1 MWLESASIRL
11 IQELFLPGEINRMRS
26 QPKGQDEGPFMAG
39 DCLLAQSLGGPLTR
53 KLPLDIKNSAAKDDP
68 IPTHNTRIVT
78 PFLKTEEM
86 VIYSDN
92 QLKTKR

>member
-39 DCLLAQSLGGPLTR
+39 DCLLAQPVRGPLTG
-53 KLPLDIKNSAAKDDP
+53 KLPLKPTESAAIADP
-68 IPTHNTRIVT
+68 KET
-78 PFLKTEEM
+78 PDARC
-86 VIYSDN
+86 VN
-92 QLKTKR
+92 